1 MTKRIIS
8 ISGTIGSG
16 KDTIADFLITHHG
29 FKRVSFAGAL
39 KDAVSSVFGWDRE
52 LVDGVTKASREWREQ
67 VDQWW
72 SQRLNMPNLTP
83 RYVLQYM
90 GTEVFRNHFHT
101 DIWVA
106 SVEHKLLTSK
116 DDVVITDA
124 RFANE
129 VEAVKRVGGKAIRV
143 VRGENPE
150 WYQAALDYN
159 RGPRGNIGYMLGKD
173 KLDRFNIHPSE
184 YSHIGLPFDALV
196 ENNSTIDALHSKIER
211 LIGN

>member
-8 ISGTIGSG
+8 ISGTIGAG
-16 KDTIADFLITHHG
+16 KDSIADFLITHHG

-39 KDAVSSVFGWDRE
+39 KDAVAAVFGWDRE
-52 LVDGVTKASREWREQ
+52 LVDGVSKASREWREE
-67 VDQWW
+67 VDVWW
-72 SQRLNMPNLTP
+72 SNRLEMPNLTP
-83 RYVLQYM
+83 RFVLQYM
-90 GTEVFRNHFHT
+90 GTEVFRNHFHS

-129 VEAVKRVGGKAIRV
+129 VDAVKRSGGLAIRV
-143 VRGENPE
+143 VRGESPE

-159 RGPRGNIGYMLGKD
+159 RGPRGNTNYLLSKS
-173 KLDRFNIHPSE
+173 KLERFSVHPSE
-184 YSHIGLPFDALV
+184 YSHIGLDFDAV
-196 ENNSTIDALHSKIER
+196 IENNSTIDSLHDRISQ
-211 LIGN
+211 LIKD